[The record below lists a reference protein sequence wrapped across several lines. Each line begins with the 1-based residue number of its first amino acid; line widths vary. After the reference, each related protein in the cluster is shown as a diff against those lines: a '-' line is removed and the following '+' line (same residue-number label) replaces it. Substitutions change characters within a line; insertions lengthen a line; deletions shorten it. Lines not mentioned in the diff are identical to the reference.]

1 MTSRDQVD
9 TSTWRLIH
17 SLHDSS
23 CKSADIRFLTII
35 GIAIHVH
42 VEFSFVRAVL
52 LKVLIE
58 LQPEN
63 ICDMT
68 AYLQVCFL

>member
-9 TSTWRLIH
+9 TSTLRLIH

-23 CKSADIRFLTII
+23 CKSADIRFLSNID
-35 GIAIHVH
+35 IAIH
-42 VEFSFVRAVL
+42 VEFSFARAVL

-63 ICDMT
+63 ICDLT